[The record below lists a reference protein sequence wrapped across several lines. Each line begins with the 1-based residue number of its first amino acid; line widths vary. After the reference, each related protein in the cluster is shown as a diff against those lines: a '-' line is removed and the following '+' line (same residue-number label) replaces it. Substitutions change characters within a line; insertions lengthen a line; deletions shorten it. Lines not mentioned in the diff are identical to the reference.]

1 MPGMNDNALQNAHD
15 IFQAKYTHLTLD
27 DTLRYDHLKGYL
39 DRYKDA
45 DAQNWLGEALL
56 TLMNTGPASQGGGLY
71 IINNHVE
78 IRITEFKGFKKGM
91 GVRWAADGAIEMR
104 ADRMSWTA
112 PLELFRL
119 PGLAHEAKHLEQGK
133 RIALTKLGEVQAWS
147 IESQVRQELRFT
159 RGHIPA
165 EVDDWAADPT
175 KENFHKASKAIIA
188 SQPRTYFFWLLPP
201 YPYFA
206 SYQTNL
212 ERLP

>member
-1 MPGMNDNALQNAHD
+1 M
-15 IFQAKYTHLTLD
+15 
-27 DTLRYDHLKGYL
+27 
-39 DRYKDA
+39 
-45 DAQNWLGEALL
+45 
-56 TLMNTGPASQGGGLY
+56 
-71 IINNHVE
+71 
-78 IRITEFKGFKKGM
+78 
-91 GVRWAADGAIEMR
+91 
-104 ADRMSWTA
+104 A
-112 PLELFRL
+112 PLELFQL
-119 PGLAHEAKHLEQGK
+119 PGLVHEVKHLEQGK

-201 YPYFA
+201 FPYFA
-206 SYQTNL
+206 GYQTNL